1 MGLNCSLLPILG
13 KLFADRQP
21 ALDHGLALAPVM
33 VIQQTGEMLK
43 QPSSGSFGASKTPL
57 ESSRDALH

>member
-1 MGLNCSLLPILG
+1 
-13 KLFADRQP
+13 
-21 ALDHGLALAPVM
+21 M

-43 QPSSGSFGASKTPL
+43 QPSSGSFGASKAPL